1 MKIRN
6 YLFLLIL
13 FLQSCSVS
21 NINSKSIFRYVNL
34 YQYGKIELGNSIHQ
48 YKHLTVLSGN
58 RYFLKENVFGGAESI
73 ELVINKQGLISEIVF
88 KYDQEVSM
96 ESQISSYSYLGKPI
110 IKNKNAI
117 WNDGKTS
124 FVLFENRG
132 IVYSKMSDLKN
143 L

>member
-13 FLQSCSVS
+13 FIQSCSVS

-48 YKHLTVLSGN
+48 YEHLTVLSGN
-58 RYFLKENVFGGAESI
+58 RCFLKENVFGGAESI
-73 ELVINKQGLISEIVF
+73 ELVTNEQGLIREIVF
-88 KYDQEVSM
+88 KYDKEVSM

-124 FVLFENRG
+124 FILFENSG
-132 IVYSKMSDLKN
+132 IVYSKISDLKN

>member
-48 YKHLTVLSGN
+48 YEHLTVLSGN

-73 ELVINKQGLISEIVF
+73 EL
-88 KYDQEVSM
+88 Y
-96 ESQISSYSYLGKPI
+96 I
-110 IKNKNAI
+110 I
-117 WNDGKTS
+117 
-124 FVLFENRG
+124 
-132 IVYSKMSDLKN
+132 
-143 L
+143 

>member
-1 MKIRN
+1 
-6 YLFLLIL
+6 
-13 FLQSCSVS
+13 
-21 NINSKSIFRYVNL
+21 
-34 YQYGKIELGNSIHQ
+34 
-48 YKHLTVLSGN
+48 LSGN